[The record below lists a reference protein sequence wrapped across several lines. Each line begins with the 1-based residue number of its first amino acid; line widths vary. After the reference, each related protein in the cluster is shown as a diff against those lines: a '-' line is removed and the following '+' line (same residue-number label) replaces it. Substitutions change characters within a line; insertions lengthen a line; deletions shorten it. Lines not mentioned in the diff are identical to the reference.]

1 LSNTDE
7 QVKTDEYFQIEEE
20 TTKINPQ
27 YVEEPTIEP
36 LATIREGIDDKEFPS
51 TNMKEDQ
58 STQMVLDSEKREK
71 TIVTD
76 VCENMNNINETTVY
90 RPDTVADSGFMDSND
105 NANPLEHHESTQDN
119 NQAPQPGSIMPHEN
133 RDYSPLPSSPRQF
146 IGSDFRKEFIKI
158 RDRDTRKR
166 YKVEFGRN
174 YDRYRELHCKIEK
187 VSKRFATLESQLRRE
202 PEGSES
208 FKRMAAKVQKEYQA
222 TKGRKEFIAMRQEF
236 EYLHEKMAHIK
247 LLVQEFDK
255 SRVAT
260 N

>member
-1 LSNTDE
+1 MSPSPRTNDIMVSDQENMSYNFIQMPNHSPTEAESNVADGLEYGE
-7 QVKTDEYFQIEEE
+7 QPEVDFQSR
-20 TTKINPQ
+20 
-27 YVEEPTIEP
+27 
-36 LATIREGIDDKEFPS
+36 A
-51 TNMKEDQ
+51 
-58 STQMVLDSEKREK
+58 
-71 TIVTD
+71 D
-76 VCENMNNINETTVY
+76 VCQNMNNLNETTVY

-208 FKRMAAKVQKEYQA
+208 FKVRIFLGSYHFGWPLCISK
-222 TKGRKEFIAMRQEF
+222 
-236 EYLHEKMAHIK
+236 
-247 LLVQEFDK
+247 DK
-255 SRVAT
+255 SVLS
-260 N
+260 